1 MNVTN
6 KPILFSGEMIR
17 ALLDGRKTQTRRVV
31 KEYTIIRLSDR
42 HGFATAGARHLSE
55 KETPGYIYAE
65 TKEHQSIIGIPCPYG
80 KPGDLLWVREAM
92 CWHNDWLCYNADKTP
107 IENMKCDKNFRGT
120 VMPSIFMPKIYSR
133 ITLLIKDIRVERV
146 QDISE
151 QDAKFEGATLFNDIP
166 MIRSSA
172 RPPRWSMENPHN
184 TDQCLS
190 SPYYAFANYW
200 IKLNGQESWDSNP
213 FVWVIEFEVI
223 KQNIDKYLEKR
234 DQ

>member
-1 MNVTN
+1 MPAR

-17 ALLDGRKTQTRRVV
+17 ALLDGRKTQTRRV
-31 KEYTIIRLSDR
+31 IQDR
-42 HGFATAGARHLSE
+42 RGNQPTEFDASGWPLAYFDDADEIDLQ
-55 KETPGYIYAE
+55 I
-65 TKEHQSIIGIPCPYG
+65 CPYG
-80 KPGDLLWVREAM
+80 KHGDYLWVREAM

-172 RPPRWSMENPHN
+172 HPPRWSMENPRN

-213 FVWVIEFEVI
+213 YVWVIEFEVI
-223 KQNIDKYLEKR
+223 KQNIDKYLENNHANG
-234 DQ
+234 